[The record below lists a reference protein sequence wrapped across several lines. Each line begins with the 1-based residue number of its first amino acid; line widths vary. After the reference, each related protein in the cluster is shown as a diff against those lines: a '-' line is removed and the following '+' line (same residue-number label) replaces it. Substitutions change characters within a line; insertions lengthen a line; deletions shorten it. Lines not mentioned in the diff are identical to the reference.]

1 MPARTARRRAD
12 NWAVDERS
20 ERREGLQH
28 VTAAG
33 LPRGAPA
40 RLRQVARLAA
50 VRALLGDDL
59 GRHLVGLREEP
70 ERVVLLLAGDGWER
84 GLAPHLDGL
93 AEPLAR
99 ALEAAVR
106 PIGVESVPTAPGG
119 PGPAP
124 VPAAGAGGQPRA
136 RQTPGSGGSASRPWR
151 SACWPARRPATGA
164 ERQAVPL
171 TGGRLD
177 GR

>member
-1 MPARTARRRAD
+1 MPARTPRRWAD
-12 NWAVDERS
+12 NRAVDERS

-106 PIGVESVPTAPGG
+106 PIGVESVPAAPGE

-124 VPAAGAGGQPRA
+124 VPAAGAGGAAPCSTDPGAWRLRLEAVAQRLLA
-136 RQTPGSGGSASRPWR
+136 RSQAREGGGTAGTSIDRG
-151 SACWPARRPATGA
+151 PA
-164 ERQAVPL
+164 
-171 TGGRLD
+171 GR
-177 GR
+177 

>member
-124 VPAAGAGGQPRA
+124 VPAAGAGGAAPRPTDSGEWRLRLEAVAQRLLA
-136 RQTPGSGGSASRPWR
+136 RSQARDRGGTAGGSIDRG
-151 SACWPARRPATGA
+151 PA
-164 ERQAVPL
+164 
-171 TGGRLD
+171 GR
-177 GR
+177 